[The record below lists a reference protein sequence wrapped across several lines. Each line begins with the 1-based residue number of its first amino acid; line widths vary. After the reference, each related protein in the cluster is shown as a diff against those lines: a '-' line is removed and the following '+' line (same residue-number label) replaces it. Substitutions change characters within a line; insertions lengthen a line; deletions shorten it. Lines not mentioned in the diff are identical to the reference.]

1 MAVTITS
8 NRKNTSF
15 VLHVANANS
24 GNIVVSGNSITTNV
38 GGTATCV
45 AIGNEVLTGAYIT
58 QAIWGCDQNSHIHV
72 LRGANTVAVYDSSGQ
87 HEYAGCGMP
96 ITVNQSANLVVNFV
110 GGANNFIM
118 LELQKVGSLP
128 SEYLG

>member
-38 GGTATCV
+38 GGTAACV

-96 ITVNQSANLVVNFV
+96 ITVNQSANLVINFV

-118 LELQKVGSLP
+118 LELQKVGNLP